1 MYLYGKQA
9 GTGTGDQQIAG
20 AYSRFPAWLVLV
32 IQYRA
37 LQRLM
42 YVATVSTYTR
52 NTMLQLRALYLA
64 IQYSSY
70 VPDTS
75 RRRHTYVPYIS
86 WHTTSA
92 TCLIPRSTV
101 LQLRALYL
109 AVQYFSYLTY
119 ISQYSTSVTWLISRG
134 AVLQLLDVYLAVQY
148 FSYVPN
154 ISRPALRTS
163 YVTITF
169 AILTLGL
176 LSKVFPIILF

>member
-1 MYLYGKQA
+1 VYLYGTQA

-75 RRRHTYVPYIS
+75 WRRHTFVPYIS

-101 LQLRALYL
+101 LQLLDLHL
-109 AVQYFSYLTY
+109 AAQYFSYLTY
-119 ISQYSTSVTWLISRG
+119 ISRRSTSVTWLISRG
-134 AVLQLLDVYLAVQY
+134 AVLQLLDLYLAVQY
-148 FSYVPN
+148 FSCLTY
-154 ISRPALRTS
+154 ISQYSTS
-163 YVTITF
+163 ITWLITRG
-169 AILTLGL
+169 AVLQL
-176 LSKVFPIILF
+176 LDFYLAVQ